1 MNHKSNPIFIEEIV
15 EFLNQFFDI
24 KRFPRSE
31 RGGIYVP
38 SVYPVKRLGLALE
51 ANTNLQEWI
60 ISQSLDALFIH
71 RPWKLKAEFL
81 PSEFGVISYHLPFDE
96 CLTMSFNPRLAQ
108 VLNIFDLE
116 ILGKKENRIIGMIG
130 NIQTQSFEYLCNCI
144 TQIFGGQEQ
153 AYIVTHSDIKRVA
166 VVGAITDLLVR
177 EAAERNA
184 DVYITGQFRKPAEAA
199 IQETKMGVV
208 AVGHHRSEAWGL
220 RALAGVL
227 RERWLNL
234 DVVILPIYC

>member
-1 MNHKSNPIFIEEIV
+1 MNHKSNSIFIEEIV
-15 EFLNQFFDI
+15 EFLNGFFDV

-38 SVYPVKRLGLALE
+38 SLYPVKRLGLALE
-51 ANTNLQEWI
+51 AKANLQEWI

-71 RPWKLKAEFL
+71 RPWKLEVEFL
-81 PSEFGVISYHLPFDE
+81 PSKLGIISYHLPFDE

-108 VLNIFDLE
+108 VLSISDLE
-116 ILGKKENRIIGMIG
+116 VLGEKDNRIIGMVG
-130 NIQTQSFEYLCNCI
+130 NIPTQNFEHLCNCV
-144 TQIFGGQEQ
+144 TQVFGGQEEVYPI
-153 AYIVTHSDIKRVA
+153 ANIDVKRVA

-199 IQETKMGVV
+199 IQETKMGVL
-208 AVGHHRSEAWGL
+208 AVGHHRSEAWAL

-234 DVVILPIYC
+234 DVVILPT